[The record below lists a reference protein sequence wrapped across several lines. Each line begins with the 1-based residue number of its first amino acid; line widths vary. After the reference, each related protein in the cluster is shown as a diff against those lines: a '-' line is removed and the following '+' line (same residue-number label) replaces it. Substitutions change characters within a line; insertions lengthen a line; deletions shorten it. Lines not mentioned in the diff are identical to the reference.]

1 MTEWAAEFWL
11 TLLLGALIV
20 AVSLSLGVA
29 VGYDRGR
36 QRGIR
41 DERAR
46 RAAEAERRYRAG
58 QIKPPPSGHSG
69 GSDAV
74 ERCRRKGGCCT

>member
-1 MTEWAAEFWL
+1 MSEWAAEFWL

-20 AVSLSLGVA
+20 AVSLSLGIA

-46 RAAEAERRYRAG
+46 AERRSVIEQNLKRG
-58 QIKPPPSGHSG
+58 P
-69 GSDAV
+69 
-74 ERCRRKGGCCT
+74 CR